1 MCASKKA
8 EPQADGLSS
17 KKVESLREPARA
29 CESLR
34 NLYFHKSHKIPYNAI
49 IEILRF
55 TSMYN
60 SDPKEITTMQ
70 CTKCHAES
78 TPEAKFCHQCGT
90 NLTSPTSESTAR
102 DRFADAVSEKMD
114 LDDPPEKVLWQGSYS
129 ILAMASSWALA
140 GILSVAL
147 LLFSALYGLGGTGW
161 LTVLGVLVFV
171 WAGLG
176 LQLIY
181 RQLSVHYYMTNQRF
195 IHERGLLW
203 REIDRIEAID
213 IDDVSYQQGPVE
225 RMLSI
230 GTILIR
236 SRSEERR
243 VGKECRSR
251 WSPYH

>member
-1 MCASKKA
+1 
-8 EPQADGLSS
+8 
-17 KKVESLREPARA
+17 
-29 CESLR
+29 
-34 NLYFHKSHKIPYNAI
+34 
-49 IEILRF
+49 
-55 TSMYN
+55 
-60 SDPKEITTMQ
+60 MQ
-70 CTKCHAES
+70 CTKCHSES
-78 TPEAKFCHQCGT
+78 TPEAKYCHQCGE
-90 NLTSPTSESTAR
+90 NLTSPTSESTIK
-102 DRFADAVSEKMD
+102 DRFVAMSANRNG
-114 LDDPPEKVLWQGSYS
+114 DDSPEKVLWQGSYS
-129 ILAMASSWALA
+129 ILAMASSWAIA
-140 GILSVAL
+140 VILSAAV

-161 LTVLGVLVFV
+161 LTVLGILVLL

-236 SRSEERR
+236 SSDSSHPVLEIHGIEKVRDVSATIDEIRRQERNKR
-243 VGKECRSR
+243 GLYVEAV
-251 WSPYH
+251 